1 MITLSQYNAKFE
13 ECYKRMTRVRNLA
26 SALKDGRFWFG
37 ATSFRLDV
45 DKYMKTIKSVNDAYN
60 SAPSYQSKDFTQY
73 VEKLEYDVKGYEEYL
88 IKVKEISEATRKA
101 GY

>member
-1 MITLSQYNAKFE
+1 MVTLSQYNAKYD
-13 ECYKRMTRVRNLA
+13 ECYKRMTKIKNLA

-45 DKYMKTIKSVNDAYN
+45 DKYMKTIQSVHDAYN
-60 SAPSYQSKDFTQY
+60 STPSYQSKDFTQY
-73 VEKLEYDVKGYEEYL
+73 VEKLENNVKGYEEYL

>member
-13 ECYKRMTRVRNLA
+13 ECYKRMTRVSNLA

-60 SAPSYQSKDFTQY
+60 SAPSYKSKDFTQY
-73 VEKLEYDVKGYEEYL
+73 VQKLENDVKGYEEYL

>member
-1 MITLSQYNAKFE
+1 MVTLSQYNAKFE
-13 ECYKRMTRVRNLA
+13 ECYKRMTRVKNLA

-45 DKYMKTIKSVNDAYN
+45 DKYMKTIASVYN
-60 SAPSYQSKDFTQY
+60 VYTTSPSYKSKDFTQY
-73 VEKLEYDVKGYEEYL
+73 VEKLENDVKGYEEYL
-88 IKVKEISEATRKA
+88 IKVKEISEANKKN

>member
-1 MITLSQYNAKFE
+1 MITLSQYNAKYD
-13 ECYKRMTRVRNLA
+13 ECYKRMTRVKNLA

-45 DKYMKTIKSVNDAYN
+45 DKYMKTIKSVHDVYN
-60 SAPSYQSKDFTQY
+60 SAPSYKSKDFTQY
-73 VEKLEYDVKGYEEYL
+73 VEKLENDVKGYEEYL
-88 IKVKEISEATRKA
+88 IKVKEISEANKKN

>member
-13 ECYKRMTRVRNLA
+13 ECYKRMTRVSNLA